1 MFVLGT
7 VGTSHC
13 ETPAV
18 WAEDM
23 VIKSGHFARS
33 NRQTLL
39 FHSNFQ
45 TFLPTG
51 DKEQRCASETDI
63 IVP

>member
-18 WAEDM
+18 WAEDT

-51 DKEQRCASETDI
+51 DKEQHCASQTDI
-63 IVP
+63 ILP